1 MLTKE
6 DSSVKTNKKMICA
19 VIYVSFSINYSVSMN
34 YLYLKN
40 SNCGQ
45 RSNFENKNQINQY
58 KLIICNKYT

>member
-40 SNCGQ
+40 SNYGQ
-45 RSNFENKNQINQY
+45 RSNFENKNQINQ
-58 KLIICNKYT
+58 

>member
-6 DSSVKTNKKMICA
+6 DSSVKTNKKMIYA

-40 SNCGQ
+40 SNCG
-45 RSNFENKNQINQY
+45 
-58 KLIICNKYT
+58 